1 MRKFLTSLN
10 ASAVLQAILTIMV
23 WGVICYL
30 YATGQAVPDT
40 LLSAGSIILGYYF
53 HTASVAALQARA

>member
-10 ASAVLQAILTIMV
+10 TSAVLQAILTIMV

-30 YATGQAVPDT
+30 YATGQAVPDA

-53 HTASVAALQARA
+53 HTATAEALKARA